1 MPDMALAT
9 IQGSS
14 ADPVDAYLLEIYR
27 QAAETTRPAATPRY
41 ARLAAFLAFVG
52 VVTAALAVMVALP
65 DDAVSPAIAE
75 ARIGFG
81 VFGLAV
87 SVAFCAVDIRTRP
100 ALDVRTA
107 LDAAADTTSSIYL
120 ASAGFFVFTIAMA
133 SALLLVR

>member
-52 VVTAALAVMVALP
+52 VVTAALTIMVALP
-65 DDAVSPAIAE
+65 DDAVSPAIAG

-87 SVAFCAVDIRTRP
+87 SVAFYAVDIRSRH